1 MNLTSRVGSWFSVD
15 LDDLCKTSS
24 RDYISTLLP
33 CEIIFLI
40 FKHALAGPLLREGRL
55 HFQAIRSVCSEWRQ
69 ICFSNPILW
78 SSLVVQHTG
87 GHLFPLIENAFD
99 RWLSRVE
106 IRLVDTSESGMSA
119 KDSTALSELVL
130 RYQSRWRS
138 LFICGIGRCFWDIF
152 HKAPRG
158 GWVNLRELAVW
169 TFRLLDNAGGN
180 GIEVLNH
187 ILPLQSTPLQVVDLT
202 IAAVML
208 IDATHILN
216 LISRYTHPRTIALD
230 IPQAHILPSS
240 SLISIMLH
248 YLELLTLT
256 GPNFTIQCHLNT
268 PALSDFRVHFF
279 PEHQRVPDPNL
290 HTFLTRCRKVR
301 SVDLCG
307 HGEHAAWMLPT
318 VCAQP
323 TITRLTIQ
331 PWPDVGY
338 ENEDQNN
345 ASWWDTRCPNLQE
358 LNVVVKWTKSIR
370 EDEKEM
376 KLLMSLVSF
385 LRRRNQLG
393 RRRLD
398 RLVFKNS
405 YDATDFPHEMFG
417 GLGIGKLCV
426 MVSW

>member
-1 MNLTSRVGSWFSVD
+1 MF
-15 LDDLCKTSS
+15 
-24 RDYISTLLP
+24 
-33 CEIIFLI
+33 
-40 FKHALAGPLLREGRL
+40 
-55 HFQAIRSVCSEWRQ
+55 
-69 ICFSNPILW
+69 
-78 SSLVVQHTG
+78 
-87 GHLFPLIENAFD
+87 
-99 RWLSRVE
+99 
-106 IRLVDTSESGMSA
+106 A
-119 KDSTALSELVL
+119 KDSAALSELVL

-180 GIEVLNH
+180 GIEVLNR

-216 LISRYTHPRTIALD
+216 FISRYTHLRTFALD
-230 IPQAHILPSS
+230 IPQAHILPSTS
-240 SLISIMLH
+240 SISIMLH
-248 YLELLTLT
+248 RLELLTLT
-256 GPNFTIQCHLNT
+256 GPNFTILRHLNT
-268 PALSDFRVHFF
+268 PALCDFRVDLF
-279 PEHQRVPDPNL
+279 PEHQRAPDPNL

-301 SVDLCG
+301 SVDLRG
-307 HGEHAAWMLPT
+307 HGEHTAWMLPT
-318 VCAQP
+318 LCAQP

-331 PWPDVGY
+331 PWPDVEY
-338 ENEDQNN
+338 ENEGRQN
-345 ASWWDTRCPNLQE
+345 ASWWDTRCPNLRE
-358 LNVVVKWTKSIR
+358 LNLVVESTKSIR

-376 KLLMSLVSF
+376 KLLSRF

-405 YDATDFPHEMFG
+405 YGATDLPYEMFE
-417 GLGIGKLCV
+417 GLGVGKLCV